1 MDYENKYKQAL
12 SRATFYNNELLTE
25 NQRKMLLD
33 IFPELTMSED
43 ERIRKALIEMIHDT
57 TGDECE
63 DCYHVSKE
71 SVLAWLEKQGEKK
84 TEMIDKACE
93 WLEQHLH
100 HDNVGGF
107 WADATSVEEFINQ
120 FKSGC
125 SEIPNNQ
132 KGGGL

>member
-1 MDYENKYKQAL
+1 MIRE
-12 SRATFYNNELLTE
+12 
-25 NQRKMLLD
+25 
-33 IFPELTMSED
+33 
-43 ERIRKALIEMIHDT
+43 ERIKKAALEYADAELIGIIDFK
-57 TGDECE
+57 
-63 DCYHVSKE
+63 KE
-71 SVLAWLEKQGEKK
+71 AAFIEGAEWADR
-84 TEMIDKACE
+84 TMIDKACE

-107 WADATSVEEFINQ
+107 WADATGVEDFINQ